1 MDRRVAAGTKTRVGI
16 EHIGVTVPDIPA
28 ATRYFEHAFG
38 AEVMFDLVAPDGEGD
53 PRLREEALAACD
65 AIDYESVLGAPSD
78 ARIGAVR
85 MLGLGNGPLIELFEY
100 TVAGQR
106 DPVVPSDLGLQHIC
120 IYVDDIDAAAARVA
134 EAGGRLLAGPHDMSG
149 PEAGQGNRYM
159 YTKTPWGMTI
169 ELISYPSVMRS
180 EEGTDVLRPA
190 RRLP

>member
-1 MDRRVAAGTKTRVGI
+1 MDRSVPAGTKTRVGI
-16 EHIGVTVPDIPA
+16 EHIGVTVPDIRE

-38 AEVMFDLVAPDGEGD
+38 AEVMFDLIPQEGEGD
-53 PRLREEALAACD
+53 PLFRDEALAACD

-106 DPVVPSDLGLQHIC
+106 GPVVPSDLGLQHVC
-120 IYVDDIDAAAARVA
+120 VYVDDIDATAARVA
-134 EAGGRLLAGPHDMSG
+134 EAGGRLLAGPLEMSG
-149 PEAGQGNRYM
+149 SEAGEGNRYM
-159 YTKTPWGMTI
+159 YTKTPWGMTV
-169 ELISYPSVMRS
+169 ELISYPSPMSS

-190 RRLP
+190 RRLR